1 MNEAENKLVE
11 RLRASAGQIR
21 APAHLRDRI
30 VTAIESEQRLEAVQR
45 RRPLWYG
52 AAATALAAA
61 LAFMLIG
68 VPVARNPELSVSEGL
83 SHQAATAEL
92 EDWFDARLQYDVVIP
107 DIENAR
113 LVSGMIRP
121 EREELAAMITYS
133 LQGMDVAY
141 LMAPTVTIRDHLVQE
156 KTGPYIVSA
165 ADSKMVVW
173 RSIGFSRA
181 LVGNLPDEEL
191 LGIAIV
197 CKRQELASPIDS

>member
-11 RLRASAGQIR
+11 RLRASAEQIR

-30 VTAIESEQRLEAVQR
+30 VAAIESEQRLEAVQR

-52 AAATALAAA
+52 AAATALAAV

-68 VPVARNPELSVSEGL
+68 VPVARNPELSVSQGL

-92 EDWFDARLQYDVVIP
+92 ADWFDAQLQYNVVIP
-107 DIENAR
+107 NIENAR

-156 KTGPYIVSA
+156 KAGPYIVST

-181 LVGNLPDEEL
+181 LVADLPDEEL
-191 LGIAIV
+191 LAIAIA

>member
-11 RLRASAGQIR
+11 RLRASAEQIR

-30 VTAIESEQRLEAVQR
+30 VAAIESEQRLEAVRR

-52 AAATALAAA
+52 AAATALAAV

-68 VPVARNPELSVSEGL
+68 VPIARNPELSVSQGL

-133 LQGMDVAY
+133 LAGMDVAY
-141 LMAPTVTIRDHLVQE
+141 LMAPTITIRDHLVQE
-156 KTGPYIVSA
+156 KTGPYIVST

>member
-1 MNEAENKLVE
+1 MNKAENKLVE
-11 RLRASAGQIR
+11 RLRTSAEQIR

-30 VTAIESEQRLEAVQR
+30 AAAIESEQRLEAVQR

-133 LQGMDVAY
+133 LAGMDVAY
-141 LMAPTVTIRDHLVQE
+141 LMAPTITIRDHLVQE

>member
-1 MNEAENKLVE
+1 M
-11 RLRASAGQIR
+11 RASAEQIR
-21 APAHLRDRI
+21 APADLRDRI
-30 VTAIESEQRLEAVQR
+30 VAAIESEQRLEAVQR

-52 AAATALAAA
+52 AAATALAAV

-68 VPVARNPELSVSEGL
+68 VPVARNPELSVSQGL

-92 EDWFDARLQYDVVIP
+92 ADWFDTRLQYDVVIP

-121 EREELAAMITYS
+121 EREELAAMMTYS
-133 LQGMDVAY
+133 LQGVDVAY

-156 KTGPYIVSA
+156 NAGPYIVST
-165 ADSKMVVW
+165 ADSKMAVW

-181 LVGNLPDEEL
+181 LVANLPDEEL
-191 LGIAIV
+191 LAIAFT
-197 CKRQELASPIDS
+197 CKRQELASPTDS

>member
-11 RLRASAGQIR
+11 RLRASAEQIR

-30 VTAIESEQRLEAVQR
+30 VAAIESEQRLEAVQR

-52 AAATALAAA
+52 AAATALAAV

-68 VPVARNPELSVSEGL
+68 VPVARNPELSVSQGL

-92 EDWFDARLQYDVVIP
+92 ADWFDAQLQYNVVIP
-107 DIENAR
+107 NIENAR

-156 KTGPYIVSA
+156 KAGPYIVA
-165 ADSKMVVW
+165 TADSKMVVW

-181 LVGNLPDEEL
+181 LVADLPDEEL
-191 LGIAIV
+191 LAIAIA